1 MRYSYEM
8 NCAILFASITVAVVI
23 RLDCAGG
30 LLASIY
36 SSADSSR
43 SLRSSINYSHRSF
56 PPIRLPL
63 PPETFPF
70 LFSSTCIRSLLS
82 PLTFPVPLSSSYL
95 SLLCLL
101 YFHCPP
107 PLLCETSI
115 SFPSPPLPLLH
126 NPFTNLPPCH
136 RP

>member
-8 NCAILFASITVAVVI
+8 NCATLFASITVAVVI
-23 RLDCAGG
+23 QLDCAGG
-30 LLASIY
+30 APRLNLHPCRLVPLSVLIDQLLSPT
-36 SSADSSR
+36 R
-43 SLRSSINYSHRSF
+43 SLPSVF
-56 PPIRLPL
+56 LCLPK
-63 PPETFPF
+63 PF
-70 LFSSTCIRSLLS
+70 LLFSSTCISSLFS

-95 SLLCLL
+95 SVLCLL

-107 PLLCETSI
+107 PPPEETSI